1 MEDKYYTPD
10 ISEFYVGFECEFESA
25 YQQSDTDFEYYITT
39 KEWLKY
45 ILERYDQFEKY
56 GQLRV
61 KYLDKEDIE
70 SLGFKYIKTH
80 AGLNEDYFEHID
92 KNHYC
97 DYDYDSK
104 YLRIAINGNGDVTR
118 FSGIIENKSE
128 LKKLLKQLNI
138 C

>member
-10 ISEFYVGFECEFESA
+10 ISEFYVEFECEK
-25 YQQSDTDFEYYITT
+25 QEYEGA
-39 KEWLKY
+39 EW
-45 ILERYDQFEKY
+45 EKIIVKPSLWSSNAMWTWIIK
-56 GQLRV
+56 GEKSFRV